1 MTPQQQTITVA
12 GRAVTVIRYN
22 TVIVGAGAAGMGCAL
37 RLVEL
42 MQQRGLADAAG
53 RIAVVTRGLPLG
65 ASRMSGSDKQTYYK
79 MGTSP
84 DFPDSAAEFAK
95 TLTAAGCCHADLA
108 TIEGICSL
116 QGFYNL
122 VRVGVP
128 FPHDSLGSFVG
139 YKTDHDPAERA
150 TSAGPRTSKFMSECL
165 QREIQRHGVA
175 IHDKQEAAAL
185 LTAGD
190 GDARRA
196 VGVATVA
203 PDGAITVYLAENVV
217 LAGGGP
223 GALYETSVY
232 PLGQVGL
239 HGLALKAGLAGENLT
254 ESQFGLASTKFRW
267 NVSGTYMQVI
277 PRIFSTD
284 AAGQDEREFLT
295 GFFPSMRSM
304 ATNIFLKGYQWPFDP
319 QRIEGH
325 QSSLVDVL
333 VFNETQQG
341 RRVFMDF
348 RTNPVAANGLA
359 EFDLADLD
367 CEAAEYLTA
376 TGADQPT
383 PYERLA
389 HMNPLAIDIYTE
401 HNIDLATQPLEI
413 AVCAQHQNGGLAVD
427 KWWQSTLPHA
437 FVIGEMAGT
446 HGVKRPG
453 GSALNA
459 GQAGALRAASYIVN
473 AHGCDIPADDPAA
486 DTLAQLGELI
496 TKLNS
501 YTANDN
507 AAAPSASDDAAPAKL
522 DPLTTI
528 RQIQSRMTAA
538 GGHIRNAD
546 ATGQALT
553 DAVALCNQIATAGLT
568 AASPAKLAHAIQ
580 AEHLALTSAAIL
592 KAIVALLAA
601 GGGSRGS
608 YLVTTDDGLQIHA
621 DITDPR
627 TGQPLKMKPE
637 NESLRQSILRLTY
650 DASAPDLFTTESIP
664 PRKLTTARQA
674 FEPAWKDFREG
685 VVFKD

>member
-1 MTPQQQTITVA
+1 MDHQKHVLIAA
-12 GRAVTVIRYN
+12 GKPVTVIRYN

-42 MQQRGLADAAG
+42 MAQRGLADAAD
-53 RIAVVTRGLPLG
+53 RVAVVTRGLPLG

-95 TLTAAGCCHADLA
+95 TLTAAGCCHEDLA
-108 TIEGICSL
+108 LIEGTCSL

-165 QREIQRHGVA
+165 QRELERHGVA
-175 IHDKQEAAAL
+175 IHDKQEAAAV
-185 LTAGD
+185 LTSSAAD
-190 GDARRA
+190 ERRPACRQVRA
-196 VGVATVA
+196 VGVATVDH
-203 PDGAITVYLAENVV
+203 DGAVTAFMAENVV

-223 GALYETSVY
+223 GELYETSVY
-232 PLGQVGL
+232 PPGQVGL
-239 HGLALKAGLAGENLT
+239 HGLALAAGLAAENLT

-284 AAGQDEREFLT
+284 ADGGDERELLT

-304 ATNIFLKGYQWPFDP
+304 ASNIFLKGYQWPFDP

-325 QSSLVDVL
+325 QSSLIDVL

-348 RTNPVAANGLA
+348 RQNPIAGGGMSA
-359 EFDLADLD
+359 FDLADLD
-367 CEAAEYLTA
+367 AEAADYLA
-376 TGADQPT
+376 AAGADQAT
-383 PYERLA
+383 PIERLA
-389 HMNPLAIDIYTE
+389 HMNQPAIDVYAE
-401 HNIDLATQPLEI
+401 HNIDLAREPLEI
-413 AVCAQHQNGGLAVD
+413 AVCAQHQNGGLAVN
-427 KWWQSTLPHA
+427 KWWESTVPHA

-459 GQAGALRAASYIVN
+459 GQAGAIRAASYIVN
-473 AHGCDIPADDPAA
+473 AYGCDVHGETVDADAV
-486 DTLAQLGELI
+486 AQLDELVGRLDGF
-496 TKLNS
+496 T
-501 YTANDN
+501 
-507 AAAPSASDDAAPAKL
+507 SAGDRL
-522 DPLTTI
+522 DPLATVK
-528 RQIQSRMTAA
+528 QIQSRMTRS
-538 GGHIRNAD
+538 GGHIRNA
-546 ATGQALT
+546 AAAGEALAE
-553 DAVALCNQIATAGLT
+553 AVALCRRIADVGLKVDE
-568 AASPAKLAHAIQ
+568 PGKLHEAIQ

-592 KAIVALLAA
+592 KAIVDLLAA

-608 YLVTTDDGLQIHA
+608 HLVTCDNGLEIHP
-621 DITDPR
+621 DITDSR
-627 TGQPLKMKPE
+627 TGRPLRMKPE
-637 NESLRQSILRLTY
+637 NESLRQSILRVTC
-650 DASAPDLFTTESIP
+650 DADAADLFTCETIS
-664 PRKLTTARQA
+664 PRKAPTGRKA
-674 FEPAWKDFREG
+674 FEPAWKDFRNGAIFDE
-685 VVFKD
+685 